1 MTLGTFQ
8 CISRRCAFAFCCFY
22 VHISARLFFILL
34 FTFSSYPTIKFF
46 FVLVFCSLSLRLK
59 LIIFLFINT
68 VIIIFTDI
76 LFVLYSSFYSLF
88 IIIVFSIPSLRLP
101 RSPHPL
107 SFFFTLSPRILSALL
122 SPSYDTVY
130 SGYHGQSRRYN
141 N

>member
-1 MTLGTFQ
+1 MLFVVSMYIFQ
-8 CISRRCAFAFCCFY
+8 QGSF
-22 VHISARLFFILL
+22 LFFCLRFLLILQL
-34 FTFSSYPTIKFF
+34 SCF

-107 SFFFTLSPRILSALL
+107 SFFFTLSPRILSAPL